1 MECPFPP
8 DRKRDRVADSVEK
21 VDMDECVNILFLKP
35 QYVLEFFI
43 VIIVVIFSILDNSSQ
58 LVPGRR

>member
-1 MECPFPP
+1 MEYPFPP
-8 DRKRDRVADSVEK
+8 DRKRNRVAYSVEK
-21 VDMDECVNILFLKP
+21 VDIYECVNILFLKP

-43 VIIVVIFSILDNSSQ
+43 AIIVVIFSILDNGSQ